1 MYIRRI
7 ESLNPYLQRPL
18 RHLDYLTHLN
28 HVLKIVETIRTQASI
43 EQEKV
48 KPSTSPQRD
57 RSLDLEDGWK
67 KIVSEIAENGVPN
80 TFLNNF
86 RDSHE
91 YYLLGLKYSFNLT
104 AIRREFEYDITREVE
119 EETTSKLSIEDI
131 AKAARKLVDRN
142 YLVSVAYPKDYVG
155 Q

>member
-57 RSLDLEDGWK
+57 RSLDLEQELLYEVYPVYAIFVPPEVLQK
-67 KIVSEIAENGVPN
+67 THYEKVSLNERLSRLNQTLSSLSERAE
-80 TFLNNF
+80 
-86 RDSHE
+86 
-91 YYLLGLKYSFNLT
+91 
-104 AIRREFEYDITREVE
+104 
-119 EETTSKLSIEDI
+119 LSIDGLI
-131 AKAARKLVDRN
+131 NLM
-142 YLVSVAYPKDYVG
+142 S
-155 Q
+155 